1 MKLNDRQRRFVEEY
15 LIDLNATKAAI
26 RAGYSERSARNT
38 ASRMMANDNISE
50 ALKKRMDEKDQEL
63 IATQDEIL
71 KSLTRQGRRKEV
83 DYNVVVLKEK
93 VIEDGV
99 ITETERAEI
108 VKVPT
113 RNSDSIRAWELLGKR
128 YAIWTDKQQMDVQA
142 IPVFKDSYGDEY
154 D

>member
-1 MKLNDRQRRFVEEY
+1 MEKLNDRQRRFVDEY
-15 LIDLNATKAAI
+15 IIDLNATQAAI

-50 ALKKRMDEKDQEL
+50 AISKRMKEKEKSL

-71 KSLTRQGRRKEV
+71 QTLTRQSRREEI

-99 ITETERAEI
+99 ITETERVE
-108 VKVPT
+108 VVQVPT
-113 RNSDSIRAWELLGKR
+113 RNTDSIRASELLGKR
-128 YAIWTDKQQMDVQA
+128 YGMWTDKVEQTNTNLNINVGEWD
-142 IPVFKDSYGDEY
+142 DD
-154 D
+154 